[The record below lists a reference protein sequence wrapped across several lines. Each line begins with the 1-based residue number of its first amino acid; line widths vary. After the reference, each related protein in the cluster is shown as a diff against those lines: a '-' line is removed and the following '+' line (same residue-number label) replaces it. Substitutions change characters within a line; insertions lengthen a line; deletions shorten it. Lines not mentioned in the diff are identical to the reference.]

1 MDEHI
6 FDKVQEVD
14 MQKTMKDYYIDYAM
28 SVIASRALPDVRDGL
43 KPVQRRI
50 LYSMV
55 ELNNG
60 PDKPHRKCARIVGD
74 TMGKYHPHGDS
85 SIYEAL
91 VKLAQDFN
99 TRYPLVDGHGNFG
112 SVDGDGAAAMRY
124 TEARLSKISM
134 EMTADLN
141 KDTVDFIPNFDE
153 TEKEPTVLPSRYPNL
168 LVNGTSGIAV
178 GMATNIPPHNLRE
191 VIGAVVKI
199 IDNKIN
205 EDRETTLEEIL
216 EIVKGPDFPT
226 GGTIIGKTAIEEAYR
241 TGRAKIRVRAVT
253 NIEPMSNGKNRIVVT
268 ELPYMVNKARLIEN
282 IADLVRDK
290 RVEGIT
296 DLRDESDRE
305 GMRIAI
311 ELRRD
316 VNPNIILNQLYK
328 HTQLQD
334 TFGVIMLA
342 LVDNQPKVLNLYEM
356 LKYYL
361 MHQEDVVTRRT
372 KYDLNKAE
380 ERAHIL
386 EGLIIA
392 LDNIDR
398 VISII
403 RGSSTVQAAKESLM
417 KEFNLTDAQSQ
428 AIVDMRL
435 RALTGLE
442 RSKIEA
448 ELADLQKK
456 IEEYRAI
463 LADKNKLLTVIKTE
477 ISLIAD
483 KYGDERRTSIGYD
496 EYDLSM
502 EDLIPDEA
510 CVIARTNMG
519 YVKRMTPDNFKS
531 QHRGGKGIKGM
542 QTLEEDYIKDLFM
555 TTSHHVLTFFTN
567 TGRAYKLKAYEI
579 PEAGRTSR
587 GTAIIN
593 LLQLAPGETITAVV
607 PVKVE
612 DISDNDYLFMATKNG
627 IVKKTPCREFANI
640 RKNGIQAMTLRDDDE
655 LIEVKLTDDTT
666 EVMMVTK
673 LGMCIRF
680 KATDVRPTGR
690 SAMGV
695 IGMNLMDT
703 DEVVGVQLNT
713 QGDTMLI
720 VSENGMGKKTDIS
733 EYAVQ
738 HRGGKGVKC
747 YKITEKTGNVIG
759 AKAVDD
765 TREVMLITTEGI
777 IIRLACRD
785 ISTLGRITSGV
796 KLINLDDNVK
806 VATVSK
812 VRKSPSGDD
821 GNETEEFDAES
832 DSENIDGVNKVNENT
847 SDSNTSDV
855 ADDSIDRLLDAAN
868 KDNQED

>member
-124 TEARLSKISM
+124 TEARLSRISM

-199 IDNKIN
+199 IDNKIEN
-205 EDRETTLEEIL
+205 NRDTSLEEIL

-241 TGRAKIRVRAVT
+241 TGRAKIKVRAVT
-253 NIEPMSNGKNRIVVT
+253 NIEPMTNGKNRIVVT
-268 ELPYMVNKARLIEN
+268 ELPYMVNKARLIEK
-282 IADLVRDK
+282 IAELVRDK
-290 RVEGIT
+290 RIDGIT

-403 RGSSTVQAAKESLM
+403 RGSENVQTARESLM
-417 KEFNLTDAQSQ
+417 KEFNLTEAQSQ

-448 ELADLQKK
+448 ELAELQKK
-456 IEEYRAI
+456 IDEYKAI

-477 ISLIAD
+477 ISIIAD
-483 KYGDERRTSIGYD
+483 KYGDDRRTSIGFD
-496 EYDLSM
+496 EYDISM
-502 EDLIPDEA
+502 EDLIPDEP

-542 QTLEEDYIKDLFM
+542 QTLEEDYIEDLFM
-555 TTSHHVLTFFTN
+555 TTSHYVLTFFTN

-607 PVKVE
+607 PVKIE
-612 DISDNDYLFMATKNG
+612 DIKDDDYLFMATKNG
-627 IVKKTPCREFANI
+627 IVKKTPCKEFANI

-655 LIEVKLTDDTT
+655 LIEVKATDDTK
-666 EVMMVTK
+666 VMMVTK

-703 DEVVGVQLNT
+703 DEVVGVQLNN
-713 QGDTMLI
+713 QGNTMLI
-720 VSENGMGKKTDIS
+720 VSENGMGKKTDIN

-796 KLINLDDNVK
+796 KLINLDEGVK

-812 VRKSPSGDD
+812 VRKNPSDENGS
-821 GNETEEFDAES
+821 EAS
-832 DSENIDGVNKVNENT
+832 DENGYSEENIATDTQEDAVDIQDK
-847 SDSNTSDV
+847 
-855 ADDSIDRLLDAAN
+855 SIDRLLDAAE
-868 KDNQED
+868 KDQQQ